1 MAYRIEDLIMQNN
14 SYKKD
19 GFQNRLITSLI
30 SNKPFLKHF
39 FNQYLDSLDEIEYQ
53 EFFRQFIN
61 SYDGSLTYNKDF
73 YNTKSKVK

>member
-1 MAYRIEDLIMQNN
+1 MKNN

-30 SNKPFLKHF
+30 LNKPFLKHF